1 MNYWNADAADTD
13 DPSNRV
19 LAHGIQQVLRL
30 IREQRQAAPE
40 I

>member
-1 MNYWNADAADTD
+1 MNYWRAEAADTD

-19 LAHGIQQVLRL
+19 LANGIQQVLRP
-30 IREQRQAAPE
+30 IREQREVAPE